1 MASTDLSDVLG
12 EAALQF
18 VVGEDVIFVVKD
30 QEKADNH
37 DANDDDEGSLNFE
50 MVEEFVL
57 DDEEADFVHRKF
69 SAKMC
74 SSNEF
79 WAINVIIYRPKRGKL
94 NFIKMLCIS
103 RKYESLMVTL
113 WKILMDC
120 DTHQNHTASFYAS
133 DQ

>member
-79 WAINVIIYRPKRGKL
+79 
-94 NFIKMLCIS
+94 
-103 RKYESLMVTL
+103 
-113 WKILMDC
+113 
-120 DTHQNHTASFYAS
+120 
-133 DQ
+133 

>member
-1 MASTDLSDVLG
+1 MKWQDQSGTTKPSKSRLSNKMASTDLSDVLG

-79 WAINVIIYRPKRGKL
+79 
-94 NFIKMLCIS
+94 
-103 RKYESLMVTL
+103 
-113 WKILMDC
+113 
-120 DTHQNHTASFYAS
+120 
-133 DQ
+133 